1 MKIIAVTGARSEFD
15 LLSTLYDKMY
25 EDDFFDFS
33 IVVTGAHLS
42 DTFGKTVKNIETK
55 GYRIADRIYNLV
67 DTSEKIGRVISLGN
81 QISSFAQTFDREQ
94 PDLIIVAGDREEA
107 ISVSMTAAYMDIP
120 VAHFFGG
127 DIAKDGN
134 IDNSTRYAASKYSHL
149 HFVTLEQHKETLMKL
164 GEEEDRIYVV
174 GNPAIDN
181 IVSTPTMSR
190 KILSKN
196 IGFDIEN
203 EDYLVLIKHP
213 IITET
218 KDQRRQMEV
227 ILDSIIE
234 SNIKCLINYPN
245 SDAGNREI
253 IDVIDEYTAKSESLF
268 VFKNLDRLN
277 YVNLLRNATSL
288 IGNSSSGLLEAPSL
302 GLPAINIGSRQRG
315 RIHGNNVLFID
326 HEKAE
331 IKDAIN
337 KVRSD
342 KKFLE
347 LVKNSDSPYGN
358 GKTTEKVVK
367 IFKEVKLDDNLIYKN
382 ITY

>member
-1 MKIIAVTGARSEFD
+1 MKIIAVTGARSEYD
-15 LLSTLYDKMY
+15 LLSTLYDVMHN
-25 EDDFFDFS
+25 DDFFDFS

-42 DTFGKTVKNIETK
+42 DTFGRTIKNIEDK
-55 GYRIADRIYNLV
+55 AYPIADRIYNLI
-67 DTSEKIGRVISLGN
+67 DTSEKIGRIISLGN
-81 QISSFAQTFDREQ
+81 QISAFAQTFDREK

-149 HFVTLEQHKETLMKL
+149 HFVTLKEHKDTLIKL
-164 GEEEDRIYVV
+164 GEEEDRIFVV

-181 IVSTPTMSR
+181 LISTP
-190 KILSKN
+190 KITRRQLSEN
-196 IGFDIEN
+196 IGFNIEN
-203 EDYLVLIKHP
+203 EEYLVLIKHP
-213 IITET
+213 IITEIN
-218 KDQRRQMEV
+218 DQRRQMQV
-227 ILDSIIE
+227 ILDAIIE
-234 SNIKCLINYPN
+234 FNIKCLVNYPN

-253 IDVIDEYTAKSESLF
+253 IEVIDEYVAKHESLF

-302 GLPAINIGSRQRG
+302 GLPAINVGSRQRG
-315 RIHGNNVLFID
+315 RIHGNNVLFVD
-326 HEKAE
+326 HKISE
-331 IKDAIN
+331 IKAAIN
-337 KVRSD
+337 KVTSD
-342 KKFLE
+342 KKFSE
-347 LVKNSDSPYGN
+347 LVNKSDSPYGN
-358 GKTTEKVVK
+358 GDTTEKVVK
-367 IFKEVKLDDNLIYKN
+367 IFKELKLDDKLIYKN